1 MEFKLGV
8 YRHFKKGN
16 LYLAYDITVDEET
29 QKEKVSYMSL
39 VDGKKHSRFLE
50 KFTDD
55 VSDRP
60 DNTTGQKLR
69 FELVS
74 ESEAVKS
81 LQIYIRKCLEE
92 EYDSLKRKELLN
104 L

>member
-8 YRHFKKGN
+8 YRHFKNGN
-16 LYLAYDITVDEET
+16 LYLAYDIATDEEI
-29 QKEKVSYMSL
+29 QKEKVSYISL
-39 VDGKKHSRFLE
+39 IDSKKYSIFLE

-55 VSDRP
+55 VSNHP

-69 FELVS
+69 FELIS
-74 ESEAVKS
+74 ESEAVDS
-81 LQIYIRKCLEE
+81 LKKYIQKCYKN
-92 EYDSLKRKELLN
+92 EYESLKRKRLLS